1 MKDSIYNVPIA
12 KDFIDLEH
20 LLHISPIV
28 FHSAYEKVSVEL
40 KYMFRKDAEII
51 SVRARDLFTEEER
64 GGKYHGYKLNSPT
77 NFSAGNELG
86 QEYMK
91 EAIKR
96 FEEKVRLLIYN
107 AWNDYRNS
115 KIKI

>member
-12 KDFIDLEH
+12 NDFIDLEH
-20 LLHISPIV
+20 LLHISPTI
-28 FHSAYEKVSVEL
+28 FHSSYEKVSVEL

-64 GGKYHGYKLNSPT
+64 TAKYHGYKLDSPT
-77 NFSAGNELG
+77 NFSVGNELG

-96 FEEKVRLLIYN
+96 FEEEVRMPISDV
-107 AWNDYRNS
+107 WKSYRNQ
-115 KIKI
+115 KNK